1 MSDVLLCRPIPYE
14 DETAASLLIRAA
26 EENGYGSVYQLLSG
40 AGIPINEPA
49 LRACIIDT
57 TRFENL
63 VRSLGLTKSAATLAL
78 GRLNPSRR
86 SPRRYRE
93 MLIEENCFRHDEARA
108 FCSACLNE
116 RQYWRQQWLIRPFSA
131 CAKHQRLLLDRCCVC
146 NHVPAIGRGELTRC
160 GRCGTSFLTMS
171 SASINISSMSA
182 VEEMVASGEAESL
195 DLVLEFWAALARFDW
210 QDDQPASEY
219 FRLEISIAFFQ
230 GEVTAVDYVA
240 AQVTRRLSCLHP
252 RIQLVHF
259 LSGSSTLVAFA
270 EKILARVPPL
280 PQIGVGDPQLSH
292 LSKGDV
298 CRILRLSAAQLTQ
311 LIACGELRWPTCDG
325 RQQKI
330 ATTEVEYLLHGFTQS
345 ERSYGN
351 DGTVNVPVHRYDR
364 SAREVRG
371 EKKSLTAASGKSRLR
386 KLADRRKGTS

>member
-1 MSDVLLCRPIPYE
+1 MSDGLLCRPIPYE
-14 DETAASLLIRAA
+14 DEIAASLLIRAA

-57 TRFENL
+57 KRFENL
-63 VRSLGLTKSAATLAL
+63 VQSLGLTESAAALAL
-78 GRLNPSRR
+78 ARLNPSKR

-131 CAKHQRLLLDRCCVC
+131 CAKHQRLLLDRCSVC

-160 GRCGTSFLTMS
+160 SRCGTSFLTMS
-171 SASINISSMSA
+171 GASININSMSA
-182 VEEMVASGEAESL
+182 VEEMVASGQAASI

-219 FRLEISIAFFQ
+219 FRLEFSIAFLQ
-230 GEVTAVDYVA
+230 GEVAAVDYVA
-240 AQVTRRLSCLHP
+240 AQVTRRLPCLHP

-270 EKILARVPPL
+270 ENHFTAR
-280 PQIGVGDPQLSH
+280 
-292 LSKGDV
+292 
-298 CRILRLSAAQLTQ
+298 
-311 LIACGELRWPTCDG
+311 
-325 RQQKI
+325 
-330 ATTEVEYLLHGFTQS
+330 
-345 ERSYGN
+345 RSN
-351 DGTVNVPVHRYDR
+351 
-364 SAREVRG
+364 
-371 EKKSLTAASGKSRLR
+371 
-386 KLADRRKGTS
+386 